1 MHLIDIALFVMIV
14 CGLIGTLF
22 FLRDHAP
29 GKQKSKIGLGCS
41 SLFIL
46 YILTKE
52 ISQSNFVII
61 GLTILMLGKFY
72 YTAKNSLQLYFNNQ
86 RLNSEVSEHGIK
98 VNEPDHELPGYLP
111 PIMSENES
119 RCSSQQSQQEHNKP
133 IRIKQGQQSLQFGR
147 QQQQKDIQKIGLQ
160 LSFLGDFKQSNFQKS
175 QLGLNSIKQS
185 YMQVHPI
192 NQTVNL
198 VKYSEDGEIKI
209 GILKTIKSITYDL
222 AEKELEQLQKEPVI
236 SKADYPKI
244 QILYESSQPEIQSQN
259 NELQSRQSKQSNN
272 NMVQQQAPF
281 KEVKTEQSI
290 MPQQLKPA
298 FHKKISWIKILKQI
312 IILMVFS
319 LSVSQFLQQDPKSH
333 ILMIIYIIG
342 YTFYQISLFSLFVA
356 EGLEITIQ
364 LREIIA
370 WSLLIVLPTLLSILI
385 IQFQIDC
392 FQFMAWLSILI
403 ASQKIKYASRNP
415 ALFNPFI
422 IILCLS
428 ALFC

>member
-1 MHLIDIALFVMIV
+1 MSS
-14 CGLIGTLF
+14 LIGTLF
-22 FLRDHAP
+22 YIKDHGP
-29 GKQKSKIGLGCS
+29 GKQKSKVGLSFS

-46 YILTKE
+46 YVLTKE

-86 RLNSEVSEHGIK
+86 RLNSEQSEHGIK
-98 VNEPDHELPGYLP
+98 VNEPDHELPAYLP

-119 RCSSQQSQQEHNKP
+119 RCSSLQSQPEPNKT
-133 IRIKQGQQSLQFGR
+133 IKAKQGQQSLQFGR

-160 LSFLGDFKQSNFQKS
+160 LSFLGEFKQSNFQKS

-198 VKYSEDGEIKI
+198 VKYQEDGEIKI

-244 QILYESSQPEIQSQN
+244 QILYESSQHDIQSQN

-272 NMVQQQAPF
+272 NLLQQQYPF

-290 MPQQLKPA
+290 MQQQYKPA
-298 FHKKISWIKILKQI
+298 FQKKISWIKILKQLT
-312 IILMVFS
+312 ILIVFS
-319 LSVSQFLQQDPKSH
+319 LSVAQFPQQDIKSH
-333 ILMIIYIIG
+333 ILMILYIIG
-342 YTFYQISLFSLFVA
+342 LTCYQISIFSLFIA
-356 EGLEITIQ
+356 EGLEITNQ
-364 LREIIA
+364 VREIFA
-370 WSLLIVLPTLLSILI
+370 WSLLILLPTTLTFLV
-385 IQFQIDC
+385 IQFEINC

-428 ALFC
+428 AIFF

>member
-1 MHLIDIALFVMIV
+1 MLLENKIQKLDQAALAYLYCISLRKQQVSQIV
-14 CGLIGTLF
+14 LSILF
-22 FLRDHAP
+22 
-29 GKQKSKIGLGCS
+29 
-41 SLFIL
+41 
-46 YILTKE
+46 YVV
-52 ISQSNFVII
+52 VII
-61 GLTILMLGKFY
+61 GLTLLMLGKFY

-98 VNEPDHELPGYLP
+98 GNEPDHELPGYLP

-133 IRIKQGQQSLQFGR
+133 IRIKQGQSLQFGR

-198 VKYSEDGEIKI
+198 VRYSEDGESKI

-244 QILYESSQPEIQSQN
+244 QILYESSQPEIQSYN
-259 NELQSRQSKQSNN
+259 NELQSRQSKQSNTN
-272 NMVQQQAPF
+272 LLQQQAPF
-281 KEVKTEQSI
+281 KDVKTEQSI
-290 MPQQLKPA
+290 MPYQQKPV
-298 FHKKISWIKILKQI
+298 FQKKISWIKILKQL

-319 LSVSQFLQQDPKSH
+319 LSVAQFPQQDLKSH
-333 ILMIIYIIG
+333 IFMIIYILG
-342 YTFYQISLFSLFVA
+342 YTFYQMSLFSLFVA
-356 EGLEITIQ
+356 EGLEITTQ

-370 WSLLIVLPTLLSILI
+370 WSLLILLPTSLAILI
-385 IQFQIDC
+385 IHFQIDC